1 MNDVVGIISAFIGTL
16 GFALFFNIKK
26 ERLLYASVGGL
37 ITWCVYL
44 GAYHAKPDILIANM
58 IAAIFTTFYSELL
71 ARIIKAPTTVLLF
84 PGIIPLV
91 PGGSLYYTMSYMIR
105 GNNEMTK
112 INGISTLKTASG
124 IAAGIIIVSSVVY
137 HLNQI
142 LYKKYGK

>member
-1 MNDVVGIISAFIGTL
+1 MREFLKMNWWDWYC
-16 GFALFFNIKK
+16 NIKK

-44 GAYHAKPDILIANM
+44 GAHHAKPNILIVNM
-58 IAAIFTTFYSELL
+58 IADIFTTVYSEVL

-91 PGGSLYYTMSYMIR
+91 LGGSLYYTMSYMIR
-105 GNNEMTK
+105 GNNEMAK

-124 IAAGIIIVSSVVY
+124 IAAGIIIVLSVVY